1 MSEAIQD
8 LMDQLASLE
17 KSTLDIG
24 DNYRK
29 LCTCIRFLVY
39 LLLTIKKVIFF

>member
-1 MSEAIQD
+1 MSEVIQD

-29 LCTCIRFLVY
+29 F
-39 LLLTIKKVIFF
+39 